1 MGASKREFTDGRE
14 FESKE
19 ELDQLYNNAQP
30 NKIDQIEDLLKHA
43 LIHPY
48 EQDSIL
54 REIRDG
60 IDEERADELI
70 QYLYENRI
78 DPISGGFNY
87 SQNDIKNK
95 LNKEL

>member
-1 MGASKREFTDGRE
+1 MGYGNDFTLERMSYID
-14 FESKE
+14 
-19 ELDQLYNNAQP
+19 ELFNAEP
-30 NKIDQIEDLLKHA
+30 HKINQIEDLLKNA

-48 EQDSIL
+48 EQDSIF

>member
-1 MGASKREFTDGRE
+1 MGYGNDFTLERMGYID
-14 FESKE
+14 
-19 ELDQLYNNAQP
+19 ELFNADP
-30 NKIDQIEDLLKHA
+30 SKIDQIEDLLKHA

-78 DPISGGFNY
+78 DPITSGHNY
-87 SQNDIKNK
+87 GKEDARKKVRNILKNK
-95 LNKEL
+95 NK

>member
-1 MGASKREFTDGRE
+1 MGYGNDFILERMSYID
-14 FESKE
+14 
-19 ELDQLYNNAQP
+19 ELFNADP
-30 NKIDQIEDLLKHA
+30 NKVDQIEDLLKYA
-43 LIHPY
+43 LINPS

-54 REIRDG
+54 REIKQG
-60 IDEERADELI
+60 IDEERADYLI

-87 SQNDIKNK
+87 SQTDIKNK